1 MQTLWGSPAVLE
13 EPTGLQKA
21 VVQLSV
27 LLKEDGG
34 GVVDLV
40 ELSPRMSEHFRL
52 ILKFYIGCTLSW
64 SCRQHNVPQGHRWWV
79 TRGEGEHGS
88 SACAAPHA
96 TAELCWP
103 HPSSKWG
110 NLVVAINYVASPR
123 GCSSSAEPLPPRSEC
138 QNATPSPW
146 VYAQADAVAVCPLG
160 ASPVGEILREAD
172 KPC

>member
-1 MQTLWGSPAVLE
+1 MGVTSCARGAHWASKGSSRIICLPEGGRRWPGGPCRAVLF
-13 EPTGLQKA
+13 
-21 VVQLSV
+21 
-27 LLKEDGG
+27 
-34 GVVDLV
+34 
-40 ELSPRMSEHFRL
+40 PRMSEHFRL
-52 ILKFYIGCTLSW
+52 ILKFYVGCTLSW

-103 HPSSKWG
+103 HLSSKWG

-146 VYAQADAVAVCPLG
+146 SYAQADAVAVCPLG

-172 KPC
+172 EPC